1 MKDRRLAEEAD
12 CGLLLDMN
20 NIYVSAFNHGFDP
33 DDYLD
38 LDTIRAAVPTDW
50 VIETDDRRDR
60 HVTGGAG
67 AGHHT
72 DLVLRVRRP

>member
-1 MKDRRLAEEAD
+1 MAPGGRLLVLAHADVDREQALER
-12 CGLLLDMN
+12 
-20 NIYVSAFNHGFDP
+20 GFDP

-67 AGHHT
+67 AGHYT